1 MGKVWAPISELLHI
15 WYGFVGLSW
24 EPIFRLFPF
33 DGFSS
38 LFTSYKKLMRKP
50 CISHMMKYTTGWESN
65 EKSHPFY
72 GQTMGTNFPGLP
84 HSKGFAEFSNAVE
97 NFMRKPMPFP
107 CDEVY
112 QGWES
117 NAKKQLY
124 YGKSMNTN
132 FPGSPHMMCLVGY

>member
-1 MGKVWAPISELLHI
+1 
-15 WYGFVGLSW
+15 
-24 EPIFRLFPF
+24 
-33 DGFSS
+33 
-38 LFTSYKKLMRKP
+38 
-50 CISHMMKYTTGWESN
+50 MMKYTTGWESN

-124 YGKSMNTN
+124 YGKSMSTN
-132 FPGSPHMMCLVGY
+132 VPGSPHMMCLVGY